1 MKNKKITSVV
11 LLGLIL
17 TGFKP
22 LPALAQAAPAMEGH
36 EHHHH
41 AGMTAET
48 SPAPLEGHSLYHMDS
63 TWKNQNN
70 LDTPFATLRGHPLV
84 LSLVYTSCQYVCPM
98 IVSDMK
104 KIEAKLTPAQLQHT
118 KFVIVSIDPDRDTPA
133 QLKSFAKKRALD
145 ESRWV
150 LLTGKPDQVFEL
162 ANMLGVKYKKD
173 SNGDFSHSNIVHIV
187 NAEGVVKYQ
196 QVGTNVAPDESLKVL
211 KGL

>member
-1 MKNKKITSVV
+1 MKNKKITLT
-11 LLGLIL
+11 LLFGLIL
-17 TGFKP
+17 AGAK
-22 LPALAQAAPAMEGH
+22 LHPALAQAEPATEDH

-41 AGMTAET
+41 AGMATDST
-48 SPAPLEGHSLYHMDS
+48 QSTLDGHSIYHLES
-63 TWKNQNN
+63 NWQNQNDQN
-70 LDTPFATLRGHPLV
+70 TPLHALKGHPLV
-84 LSLVYTSCQYVCPM
+84 LSMVYTSCQYVCPM

-104 KIEAKLTPAQLQHT
+104 KIEAKLTPEQLKRA

-150 LLTGKPDQVFEL
+150 LLTGKPDQVLEL
-162 ANMLGVKYKKD
+162 ANMLGVKYKKEGPD
-173 SNGDFSHSNIVHIV
+173 YSHSNIVHIV

-211 KGL
+211 AGL